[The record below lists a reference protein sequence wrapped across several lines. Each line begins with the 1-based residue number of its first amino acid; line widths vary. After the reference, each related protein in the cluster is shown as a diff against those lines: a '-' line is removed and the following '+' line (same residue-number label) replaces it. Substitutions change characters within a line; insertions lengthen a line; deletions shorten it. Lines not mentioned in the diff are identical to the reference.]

1 MDAITIVPV
10 GSLDIAVRVWHP
22 NAPRTVIAWHGLARH
37 GGDFEQL
44 ARQLGPKWRVLAPDI
59 PGRGLSSWSFYPAQE
74 YLYAHYM
81 KVALA
86 VLDHFQLDSVPWV
99 GTSMGGLLGMLL
111 AADSEAAPRLQ
122 SLVLNDVGP
131 ELDPQALTQMAT
143 YFGIFKRF
151 STFHELKDALKANY
165 QGFGIQHESEWDAM
179 AVSSARR
186 LPDGAW
192 SFHYDPRIAA
202 QFIHDTPR
210 DMWADWV
217 QIRCPMMLIRGEHS
231 PLLRPESME
240 KMRQT
245 QPEMKILEAPGCGH
259 APMLNVESQVT
270 PLRHFLERHSA
281 GHTPSATPSLW
292 QRWIE
297 RVKRRI

>member
-1 MDAITIVPV
+1 MDAVTTVPV
-10 GSLDIAVRVWHP
+10 GSLEIVVRVWHP
-22 NAPRTVIAWHGLARH
+22 NAPHTVIAWHGLARH

-44 ARQLGPKWRVLAPDI
+44 ARLLGPKWRVLAPDT

-122 SLVLNDVGP
+122 CLVLNDVGP

-151 STFHELKDALKANY
+151 GTFNELKEALKANY

-186 LPDGAW
+186 LADGAW
-192 SFHYDPRIAA
+192 SFHYDPRIAE

-210 DMWADWV
+210 DMWAGWA
-217 QIRCPMMLIRGEHS
+217 QIHCPMMLIHGEHS
-231 PLLRPESME
+231 PLLRADSVD

-245 QPEMKILEAPGCGH
+245 QPELKTLEASGCGH

-270 PLRHFLERHSA
+270 PLRHFLERHNPNA
-281 GHTPSATPSLW
+281 KPNVW
-292 QRWIE
+292 QQLVE
-297 RVKRRI
+297 RVKRHN

>member
-1 MDAITIVPV
+1 MDAVAIVPV
-10 GSLDIAVRVWHP
+10 DSLDIAVRVWHP
-22 NAPRTVIAWHGLARH
+22 DAPHTLIAWHGLARH

-44 ARQLGPKWRVLAPDI
+44 ARLLGPKWRVLAPDT

-111 AADSEAAPRLQ
+111 AADSEAASRFQ
-122 SLVLNDVGP
+122 CLVLNDVGP
-131 ELDPQALTQMAT
+131 ELEPQALAQMAT
-143 YFGIFKRF
+143 YFATLKRF
-151 STFHELKDALKANY
+151 STFAALKEALKENY
-165 QGFGIQHESEWDAM
+165 RGFGIDQESEWDAM
-179 AVSSARR
+179 ATASARR

-192 SFHYDPRIAA
+192 TFHYDPRIGE

-210 DMWADWV
+210 DMWSDWA
-217 QIRCPMMLIRGEHS
+217 QIRCPLMLIRGEQS
-231 PLLRPESME
+231 PLITPESVE
-240 KMRQT
+240 KMRQA
-245 QPEMKILEAPGCGH
+245 QPEMTTLEAPGCGH

-270 PLRHFLERHSA
+270 PLRHFLEHHVPEA
-281 GHTPSATPSLW
+281 KASLW
-292 QRWIE
+292 QRLAE
-297 RVKRRI
+297 RIKQR

>member
-1 MDAITIVPV
+1 MDAVTIVPV
-10 GSLDIAVRVWHP
+10 GSLEIVVRVWHP
-22 NAPRTVIAWHGLARH
+22 NAPHTVIAWHGLARH

-44 ARQLGPKWRVLAPDI
+44 ARLLGPKWRVLAPDT

-74 YLYAHYM
+74 YLYAHYK

-111 AADSEAAPRLQ
+111 AADNEAAPRLQ
-122 SLVLNDVGP
+122 CLVLNDVGP

-143 YFGIFKRF
+143 YFGTIKRF
-151 STFHELKDALKANY
+151 GTFNELKEALKANY

-192 SFHYDPRIAA
+192 SFHYDPRIAE

-210 DMWADWV
+210 DMWAGWA
-217 QIRCPMMLIRGEHS
+217 QIHCPIMLIRGENS
-231 PLLRPESME
+231 LLLRAESME

-245 QPEMKILEAPGCGH
+245 QPEMETLEAPGCGH

-270 PLRHFLERHSA
+270 PLRHFLERH
-281 GHTPSATPSLW
+281 TPSAKPNVW
-292 QRWIE
+292 QQWVE
-297 RVKRRI
+297 RVKRSI